1 MAKLDLGEK
10 YVCQSCTTRFYD
22 LNKRPIIC
30 PKCGAEYQPQVKK
43 SHGLAKK
50 ARASEQKK
58 VMNTENAESDVLD
71 VDDFQ
76 EIDADVDQDEELI
89 EDTSDLGGNDHEIPN
104 VKNDNELDNME
115 K

>member
-10 YVCQSCTTRFYD
+10 YICQSCSTRFYD

-43 SHGLAKK
+43 GHGLAKK
-50 ARASEQKK
+50 ARASEQDKAI
-58 VMNTENAESDVLD
+58 NTESAENDILD
-71 VDDFQ
+71 VDDFE
-76 EIDADVDQDEELI
+76 EIDPDVDQDEELM
-89 EDTSDLGGNDHEIPN
+89 EDTSDLGDNDHEMPN
-104 VKNDNELDNME
+104 VKNHNELDNME